1 MIFIITRNRN
11 KNGTESFIVGR
22 TDTRDEAAVA
32 EEGVYVFYY
41 VFIFAVLSPLS
52 ASLCIS
58 KRMRKKRK

>member
-1 MIFIITRNRN
+1 MEPNPLSLVLI
-11 KNGTESFIVGR
+11 KR

>member
-11 KNGTESFIVGR
+11 KNGAESFIVGR
-22 TDTRDEAAVA
+22 TDTRDEAGVA